1 MLNFQ
6 TCYLFVQ
13 AHFHPTLQ
21 IFTLVLQI
29 SASTVIWSF
38 KVSQQVVY
46 WQWCFKEI
54 IFSHFNLLK
63 PVSMLPQVSQSI
75 PLISWFIKSTRRE
88 KLLTS
93 LKGCGIT
100 IARCSQCVRMIIW
113 IYIVVIVVHL
123 QVYGLVPSQ
132 GIMSSW
138 GVQIWCTLIHKK
150 VNWLLM
156 RGLQRVY
163 NVRVCKRWWL

>member
-1 MLNFQ
+1 MHNFQ

-13 AHFHPTLQ
+13 ACFHPILQ

-29 SASTVIWSF
+29 SATTVIWSF

-46 WQWCFKEI
+46 WQRCFKEI
-54 IFSHFNLLK
+54 LFSHFNLLK
-63 PVSMLPQVSQSI
+63 PVSMLPEVSQSI
-75 PLISWFIKSTRRE
+75 PLISWFVKSTWRE

-100 IARCSQCVRMIIW
+100 IARCSQCVRVIIW
-113 IYIVVIVVHL
+113 IYIVVIVVHVR
-123 QVYGLVPSQ
+123 VYRLVHNQ

-138 GVQIWCTLIHKK
+138 GVQIWCTLIHKT
-150 VNWLLM
+150 VTWLLM

-163 NVRVCKRWWL
+163 NVRVCKWWCL